1 MAKNIE
7 LQALLEQVRDER
19 QMYANTATRVGNAL
33 LALLEYIE
41 NAPYLRNDTE
51 NVVRYLQT
59 YLKGIIVGESSQ
71 IQLKTDGSIICSGI
85 HVNGSAVFDELVFNH
100 QNVFEQGQHGIADAR
115 SRIRIHLTLVAHL
128 F

>member
-1 MAKNIE
+1 MAKNIA

-59 YLKGIIVGESSQ
+59 YLQGIIIGESSQ
-71 IQLKTDGSIICSGI
+71 IQLKKDGSIICSGI
-85 HVNGSAVFDELVFNH
+85 HVNGSAVFDELDRKSV
-100 QNVFEQGQHGIADAR
+100 V
-115 SRIRIHLTLVAHL
+115 
-128 F
+128 